1 MQQKYTALAVGL
13 SSFSFLYTKVSVA
26 VYQKLFILSIEKNLN
41 LISSNFLVWAQQ
53 YLSKQLQN
61 TTARRIHVTNY
72 YRQTEYKTGSDAMG
86 LIKIYQEGQNFVIR
100 LYDGMTSTREALM
113 FTAISGRKVQV
124 ISFPQ
129 ATINYILI
137 IAEAIV

>member
-1 MQQKYTALAVGL
+1 
-13 SSFSFLYTKVSVA
+13 
-26 VYQKLFILSIEKNLN
+26 
-41 LISSNFLVWAQQ
+41 
-53 YLSKQLQN
+53 
-61 TTARRIHVTNY
+61 
-72 YRQTEYKTGSDAMG
+72 MG